1 MVTYG
6 IEQADALT
14 AWKVWVGTG
23 KICLRGGD
31 AQFPAVCKGN
41 WYPGLVDSYKS
52 HQMVSSHFPQG
63 APNRVSLWYFM
74 FSLWIL

>member
-6 IEQADALT
+6 IEQADALI

-23 KICLRGGD
+23 KICLRGWD

-41 WYPGLVDSYKS
+41 WYPSLVGSCKS
-52 HQMVSSHFPQG
+52 H
-63 APNRVSLWYFM
+63 
-74 FSLWIL
+74 